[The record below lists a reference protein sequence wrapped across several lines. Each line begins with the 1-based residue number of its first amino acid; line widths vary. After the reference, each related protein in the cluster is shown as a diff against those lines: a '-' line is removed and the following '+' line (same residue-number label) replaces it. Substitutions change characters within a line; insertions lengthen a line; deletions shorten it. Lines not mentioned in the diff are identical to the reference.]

1 MSRIEPSSFK
11 VATNFLKSKNPEV
24 LSSSFPLSTEKT
36 HFFAEMVFGYAL
48 PIQGKSLQGRV
59 HTS

>member
-11 VATNFLKSKNPEV
+11 VAPNFFKSKHSEV
-24 LSSSFPLSTEKT
+24 LSNKFSPSTEKA
-36 HFFAEMVFGYAL
+36 HLFAEMVFGYAL
-48 PIQGKSLQGRV
+48 PMSGKSLKGRV

>member
-11 VATNFLKSKNPEV
+11 VATNFLKSKHPEV
-24 LSSSFPLSTEKT
+24 LSKAFPLSTEKT
-36 HFFAEMVFGYAL
+36 YSFAEMVFGYSL

-59 HTS
+59 HLS

>member
-11 VATNFLKSKNPEV
+11 VAPNFLQGKHPEV
-24 LSSSFPLSTEKT
+24 LFNKFSPSTEKA
-36 HFFAEMVFGYAL
+36 HLFAEMVFGYAL
-48 PIQGKSLQGRV
+48 PFNGKSLKGRV